1 MSKIV
6 SSIVSESLDS
16 ETDGFATANRAS
28 MTSVNV
34 FTHSFSPSATWTFNS
49 TEQSVSHDDR
59 LWRTPQLLHF
69 KNFSP
74 TSSIFRF
81 QDCHARNI
89 SNLFTNSNWS
99 IVISISLLSNKGF
112 NHLFFFSECRGRSC
126 RKMRVALE
134 AFHCNVFETICFP
147 IRYLSPHGRRARVLI
162 STGV

>member
-1 MSKIV
+1 MH
-6 SSIVSESLDS
+6 
-16 ETDGFATANRAS
+16 NRAP
-28 MTSVNV
+28 MTSVNA
-34 FTHSFSPSATWTFNS
+34 FTHSSSPSPTWTFKWR
-49 TEQSVSHDDR
+49 EPRASHDH

-112 NHLFFFSECRGRSC
+112 NHLFFFSECPWRNC
-126 RKMRVALE
+126 RKMRAALE
-134 AFHCNVFETICFP
+134 VFNCNVFETICFP